1 MAYPVETVIGSEK
14 LITKVIP
21 ERLKAYFRNEAISA
35 SRSAHW
41 KGVQIWEH
49 LESQIIKTTVTKHG
63 GKKERLR
70 GKYHRQDA
78 LKGWLKSDFLTDVG
92 TG

>member
-1 MAYPVETVIGSEK
+1 MPHPASTAIGSEK

-63 GKKERLR
+63 SKKERLR
-70 GKYHRQDA
+70 GNYHRQDA
-78 LKGWLKSDFLTDVG
+78 LKGRLKSDFLTDVG

>member
-35 SRSAHW
+35 SRSAHR

-49 LESQIIKTTVTKHG
+49 LESQKKTP
-63 GKKERLR
+63 
-70 GKYHRQDA
+70 
-78 LKGWLKSDFLTDVG
+78 
-92 TG
+92 

>member
-1 MAYPVETVIGSEK
+1 MPHPASTAIGSEK

-21 ERLKAYFRNEAISA
+21 DRLKAYFRNEAISA

-49 LESQIIKTTVTKHG
+49 LESQIKTTVTKHG

-70 GKYHRQDA
+70 GKDHRQDA